1 MGKRCIHIGMELVA
15 VSNNQNDTK
24 VGICNG
30 INEEGKMFLQ
40 TENELQL
47 ISSGE
52 CSIKGIY

>member
-1 MGKRCIHIGMELVA
+1 MGMELVA

-40 TENELQL
+40 TENELKL

-52 CSIKGIY
+52 FSIKGVY